1 MTSSSSARPAPLVR
15 QGQAGRRAIASAVVG
30 AIALA
35 AAWAAGVSWA
45 AAVLTAWDATAIT
58 YLASVWWSVAT
69 LSAARARQIASSE
82 DGSRRAA
89 ELLLVGASVAS
100 LVAVGFILAEV
111 GRASGL
117 ERGLLTAFAVA
128 SVLLAWSVVHTVF
141 ALRYARLYY
150 APPVG
155 GLGFADDD
163 PPTYGDFAYVAFT
176 IGMTYQVSD
185 TEISKRPIRRTAIHH
200 ALLSYVFGAMILGII
215 INSIATLFGR

>member
-1 MTSSSSARPAPLVR
+1 MTSSSSTRPVPLER
-15 QGQAGRRAIASAVVG
+15 QGKAGRRAAASATVG

-45 AAVLTAWDATAIT
+45 AALLVAWDATSIA
-58 YLASVWWSVAT
+58 YLASVWWSVAK

-82 DGSRRAA
+82 DDSRRAA

-100 LVAVGFILAEV
+100 LVAVGFILAEA
-111 GRASGL
+111 GRASGVQ
-117 ERGLLTAFAVA
+117 RGLLTAFAVV

-155 GLGFADDD
+155 GLGFGEHD
-163 PPTYGDFAYVAFT
+163 PPGYADFAYVALT
-176 IGMTYQVSD
+176 IGMTFQ
-185 TEISKRPIRRTAIHH
+185 
-200 ALLSYVFGAMILGII
+200 
-215 INSIATLFGR
+215 

>member
-1 MTSSSSARPAPLVR
+1 MTTSSSTRPAPLER
-15 QGQAGRRAIASAVVG
+15 QGKAGRRVTASAAVG
-30 AIALA
+30 AVTFGIV
-35 AAWAAGVSWA
+35 WVAGASWA
-45 AAVLTAWDATAIT
+45 AAVLFAWNATAVA
-58 YLASVWWSVAT
+58 YLTLVWWSVAR
-69 LSAARARQIASSE
+69 LSAAQARQLASAE
-82 DGSRRAA
+82 DDSRRAA
-89 ELLLVGASVAS
+89 EGMLVGASVAS
-100 LVAVGFILAEV
+100 LVAVGFILRDAGHAQDGHRLV
-111 GRASGL
+111 L
-117 ERGLLTAFAVA
+117 IAFAVV

-215 INSIATLFGR
+215 INSIATLLGR